1 MTKSEIEERI
11 QRALREKRQGTTHVN
26 TPYLYPTVE
35 TPANTYFFPQS
46 SNIVV
51 ASETSSLSKL
61 VAETREQ
68 MRKEQRAAKTTF
80 NNIERNFYV
89 RDWSLP
95 TVSESFH
102 HQLSA
107 DQQID
112 LSEVGSG
119 VHDQLPLLKAA
130 EPPMSNASSAPAAGN
145 APLPPPPEA
154 VVVQR
159 APAAQ
164 LHHLAKRILEP
175 EVYQRYVEPHLA
187 DMWLQYNEAL
197 RRRDDREARRVV
209 LRGYFEVLKPL
220 LYGALRMIVRWWMRA
235 GG

>member
-1 MTKSEIEERI
+1 MTKSEMQEQI
-11 QRALREKRQGTTHVN
+11 QRALREKRQGTTYGY
-26 TPYLYPTVE
+26 TSYLYPTVE
-35 TPANTYFFPQS
+35 TQATTYFFPQS
-46 SNIVV
+46 SSIVV

-68 MRKEQRAAKTTF
+68 MRNEQRAAKVTL
-80 NNIERNFYV
+80 NDSGGNFYV
-89 RDWSLP
+89 GDWSLP
-95 TVSESFH
+95 TVSGTFYR
-102 HQLSA
+102 QLST
-107 DQQID
+107 DQPTG
-112 LSEVGSG
+112 LSEVDSG
-119 VHDQLPLLKAA
+119 VRDQLPLLKQT
-130 EPPMSNASSAPAAGN
+130 EPPMANASSAPAPGN
-145 APLPPPPEA
+145 VPLPLPPEA

-220 LYGALRMIVRWWMRA
+220 LYGALRMLFRWWMRV
-235 GG
+235 GS

>member
-1 MTKSEIEERI
+1 MTKNEIEERI
-11 QRALREKRQGTTHVN
+11 QRALREKRQGATYVN
-26 TPYLYPTVE
+26 AQYLSPTVE
-35 TPANTYFFPQS
+35 TQATTYFFPQS
-46 SNIVV
+46 GSIVV

-68 MRKEQRAAKTTF
+68 MRNEQRAVKATF
-80 NNIERNFYV
+80 NSTGGNFYTG
-89 RDWSLP
+89 DWSLP
-95 TVSESFH
+95 TVSETFY

-112 LSEVGSG
+112 LPQVDSG
-119 VHDQLPLLKAA
+119 VHDQLPLLKQA
-130 EPPMSNASSAPAAGN
+130 EPPKTNASPAPTAGN
-145 APLPPPPEA
+145 DPVPPTPEA
-154 VVVQR
+154 VVIQR

-220 LYGALRMIVRWWMRA
+220 LYGALRMVVRWWMRA